1 MAETLEQ
8 RTRETLRSYLRE
20 VKSLPNESAKRQR
33 FAALIAELFPGTN
46 AVTEYARGVEKLI
59 RIKRS
64 EGDKRGFADAYYGN
78 VIIEF
83 EKSLRAT
90 LGEAERQLCE
100 YVAGTWQ
107 AEKGSPRP
115 LVAIASDGVNW
126 NIYRPV
132 LSAGAKVTPET
143 VTLDLL
149 RPFKLAEDSLGAF
162 WLWLTSVLFRPQQ
175 LDPTAERFQL
185 DFGTWSP
192 LYREGMAALRI
203 AWANVNSEPESKL
216 AFETWQRYL
225 TVTYGRL
232 AETATA
238 QKDIETGK
246 EVSELENLFLRHTY
260 LASIARLLIWASL
273 SQGKGTDNLRQV
285 AKDVLTGRYFESKR
299 LATL

>member
-1 MAETLEQ
+1 VSANTSISDLGKVTDTKPRVRLLHSGRCDNPQFLSSRMAETLEQ
-8 RTRETLRSYLRE
+8 RTRETLRGYLRE
-20 VKSLPNESAKRQR
+20 VKSLPNESAERQR

-90 LGEAERQLCE
+90 LGEAESQLRE

-126 NIYRPV
+126 NVYRPV
-132 LSAGAKVTPET
+132 LSAGAKITPET
-143 VTLDLL
+143 VTLELL
-149 RPFKLAEDSLGAF
+149 RPFKLSEDSLDAF

-175 LDPTAERFQL
+175 VDPTAERFQL

-192 LYREGMAALRI
+192 LYREGMAALRR
-203 AWANVNSEPESKL
+203 AWAKVNS
-216 AFETWQRYL
+216 
-225 TVTYGRL
+225 GRN
-232 AETATA
+232 
-238 QKDIETGK
+238 Q
-246 EVSELENLFLRHTY
+246 
-260 LASIARLLIWASL
+260 SL
-273 SQGKGTDNLRQV
+273 PL
-285 AKDVLTGRYFESKR
+285 KR
-299 LATL
+299 GNDTSP